1 MVVSLDEDGTGAVDT
16 VAIPK
21 NNDRRLDI
29 ATWQLAFDRF
39 VSNTCASFS
48 CSFSMPRYAL
58 AAVVLEQM
66 SYAQAMRY
74 KKVIMEVALTAKADD
89 KGPFLGVLYDELIRL
104 FSVHR
109 FNACG
114 RFPSLQETLG

>member
-1 MVVSLDEDGTGAVDT
+1 MRMALAQSTLLRF
-16 VAIPK
+16 
-21 NNDRRLDI
+21 RRTMIGDWILPRGSWLSI
-29 ATWQLAFDRF
+29 GLYQTRVLASR
-39 VSNTCASFS
+39 VR
-48 CSFSMPRYAL
+48 FSMPRYAL